1 MASPVETEPW
11 RWGCGGICRTTKQG
25 AHVECA
31 FCTRKFH
38 LVCLPHI
45 CPASEIPEPHA
56 LYVCHAG
63 CRQAFQA
70 GADKRVYCKQKGC
83 PHIKGFANVRAL
95 RVHVKHVHEGL
106 RHACALCG
114 EHYTT
119 KVNRDDHQSKCAV
132 SLTGVLQRRREAV
145 VAELEEAEME
155 SRFGDN

>member
-45 CPASEIPEPHA
+45 CPASEISEPHA

-70 GADKRVYCKQKGC
+70 GADKRVHCKQKDC

-95 RVHVKHVHEGL
+95 RVHVKHAHEGL
-106 RHACALCG
+106 RHAMPPQTDCG
-114 EHYTT
+114 FTVRPGRPSWGGREE
-119 KVNRDDHQSKCAV
+119 KISKHPKH
-132 SLTGVLQRRREAV
+132 
-145 VAELEEAEME
+145 
-155 SRFGDN
+155 RFLVINY